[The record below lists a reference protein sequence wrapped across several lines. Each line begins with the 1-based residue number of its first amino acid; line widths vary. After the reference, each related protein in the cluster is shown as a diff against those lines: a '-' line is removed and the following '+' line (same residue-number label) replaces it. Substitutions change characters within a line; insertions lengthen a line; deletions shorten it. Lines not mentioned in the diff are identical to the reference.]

1 MTVQARLEWLQS
13 PLHRCSGLQLSAILT
28 EAHDFWR
35 SELRTVHHTLH
46 YMRGLDRFWPSIA
59 EDCSEIDA
67 ATYVLQ
73 SIQMLLHWRGEHV
86 AALNLHATMK

>member
-1 MTVQARLEWLQS
+1 
-13 PLHRCSGLQLSAILT
+13 
-28 EAHDFWR
+28 
-35 SELRTVHHTLH
+35 
-46 YMRGLDRFWPSIA
+46 MRVLDRFWPSIA

-67 ATYVLQ
+67 ATYVLY